1 MQRLLATKVALIG
14 LLIAVFLIGF
24 VFIRAIVQER
34 QGSYQTVLRDIATSN
49 VDAQSLFGP
58 LIVVPVTES
67 LLCPDQDGNTR
78 PCQVKRE
85 LVISPQHSR
94 WQQQVRVSNNQFK
107 RGIYRAITYAN
118 TLNIDGD
125 FVLDNAAALLA
136 ENQQA
141 DWSKAQMRF
150 YLTDLRGLQSQ
161 PVLEIGGDKRVF
173 AFPGDEGRN
182 PLATGYSA
190 LNLPAGWMERKGEQP
205 FHLSVT
211 LNGMGRL
218 QVIPAGAQMEVTMR
232 ADWPHP
238 AFYGGS
244 LPEKSFHGKG
254 FEAHWQNAFLT
265 NRNNQW
271 LNACLLRND
280 EAACVSL
287 KQLLQPELQPGLG
300 ADSALNL
307 KGGFAVNFIEP
318 VNVYLMTDRAMKYA
332 MLFLVITFG
341 AFFLFEV
348 LRDLRIHP
356 LQYALVGTALAVF
369 YLLLLSFSE
378 HTAFVYAYA
387 GSSGACILLITYYVS
402 HVLKGKRRALGF
414 SALLAG
420 MYATLY
426 VILQSEDYT
435 LMLGSVLVFVLLATV
450 MVLTRRVDWYGA
462 TDKSTASGTS

>member
-85 LVISPQHSR
+85 LVIPPQHSR

-118 TLNIDGD
+118 TLNIDGG

-141 DWSKAQMRF
+141 DWNKAQMRF

-161 PVLEIGGDKRVF
+161 PVLEMGGDKRVF

-265 NRNNQW
+265 NRNN
-271 LNACLLRND
+271 LAERLP
-280 EAACVSL
+280 AAQRRSRLC
-287 KQLLQPELQPGLG
+287 QPEAIAAAGTPTRIGRRQRAKPEGRFCRQFHRTGECLP
-300 ADSALNL
+300 DDRPRDEIRH
-307 KGGFAVNFIEP
+307 AVPCHHLRRFLP
-318 VNVYLMTDRAMKYA
+318 V
-332 MLFLVITFG
+332 
-341 AFFLFEV
+341 
-348 LRDLRIHP
+348 
-356 LQYALVGTALAVF
+356 
-369 YLLLLSFSE
+369 
-378 HTAFVYAYA
+378 
-387 GSSGACILLITYYVS
+387 
-402 HVLKGKRRALGF
+402 
-414 SALLAG
+414 
-420 MYATLY
+420 
-426 VILQSEDYT
+426 
-435 LMLGSVLVFVLLATV
+435 
-450 MVLTRRVDWYGA
+450 
-462 TDKSTASGTS
+462 